1 MSDTRAESL
10 TNKLRKEFGNV
21 PSWRVSST
29 QECLDAQY
37 SHWHIRL
44 MYCERANDYNRYGP
58 IARTEYKM
66 CKKDIGELSEIS
78 LDTMKGWVARDRL
91 NGFEIKARYQQLFDE
106 KQPNVRKAKKLLGEL
121 RRDEGDC
128 RMVGEL
134 RVRGW
139 IENGFDVEV
148 IKQRYRR
155 QMVEAKLFCRAE
167 ALRYHLEDEL
177 HHSDVASV
185 PDIRDRCRDFDD
197 EQVFAYYRDKESN
210 LPQG

>member
-1 MSDTRAESL
+1 
-10 TNKLRKEFGNV
+10 
-21 PSWRVSST
+21 
-29 QECLDAQY
+29 
-37 SHWHIRL
+37 

-91 NGFEIKARYQQLFDE
+91 NGFEIKARYQRLFDE
-106 KQPNVRKAKKLLGEL
+106 KQPNVCKAKKLLAEL

-139 IENGFDVEV
+139 IESGFDVEV

>member
-1 MSDTRAESL
+1 
-10 TNKLRKEFGNV
+10 
-21 PSWRVSST
+21 
-29 QECLDAQY
+29 
-37 SHWHIRL
+37 

-78 LDTMKGWVARDRL
+78 LDTIKGWIARDRL
-91 NGFEIKARYQQLFDE
+91 NGFEIKA
-106 KQPNVRKAKKLLGEL
+106 
-121 RRDEGDC
+121 
-128 RMVGEL
+128 
-134 RVRGW
+134 
-139 IENGFDVEV
+139 
-148 IKQRYRR
+148 
-155 QMVEAKLFCRAE
+155 KLFCRAE
-167 ALRYHLEDEL
+167 ALRYRLEDEL

>member
-1 MSDTRAESL
+1 
-10 TNKLRKEFGNV
+10 
-21 PSWRVSST
+21 
-29 QECLDAQY
+29 
-37 SHWHIRL
+37 

-78 LDTMKGWVARDRL
+78 LDTIKGWIARDRL
-91 NGFEIKARYQQLFDE
+91 NGFEIKARYQQLFD
-106 KQPNVRKAKKLLGEL
+106 
-121 RRDEGDC
+121 
-128 RMVGEL
+128 
-134 RVRGW
+134 
-139 IENGFDVEV
+139 VEV

-155 QMVEAKLFCRAE
+155 QIVEAKLFCRAE
-167 ALRYHLEDEL
+167 ALRYRLEDEL